1 MDITLTA
8 WAVTLVS
15 ITLFLYL
22 LDKHLHAK
30 DKADTKKQINLAL
43 LTSVTTG
50 VCSNANYT
58 NYNYEE
64 ISRMILSQYNNLAK
78 KIEDGTI

>member
-1 MDITLTA
+1 MIICIAILIIIGVDFIT
-8 WAVTLVS
+8 
-15 ITLFLYL
+15 
-22 LDKHLHAK
+22 DKLNQAK
-30 DKADTKKQINLAL
+30 EKATRKQKINLTL
-43 LTSVTTG
+43 LAAVTTG